1 MGYWLKAF
9 GLIQAPVDDDWKAH
23 KNGLLTRTA
32 TFPRRSGVRPGDRL
46 LYYAVG
52 QRVVFGVYEA
62 TSLPFNAE
70 PDDPWGWH
78 VKVAPIVDVDF
89 VHDGVPLEALN
100 VDGRDLRRSIRQ
112 HSAIR
117 LTDLEGDAAFTQLTN
132 RASPSSAGAST

>member
-1 MGYWLKAF
+1 MPYWLKAF
-9 GLIQAPVDDDWKAH
+9 GLVQTPLDDEWKRH
-23 KNGLLTRTA
+23 KNGLLTRKA
-32 TFPRRSGVRPGDRL
+32 TFPRRSGVRPGDTL
-46 LYYAVG
+46 VYYAVG
-52 QRVVFGVYEA
+52 QRVVFGAYEA

-78 VKVAPIVDVDF
+78 VKVGPIVDVDF

-117 LTDLEGDAAFTQLTN
+117 LTLVEGEAAVSELAR
-132 RASPSSAGAST
+132 RASDLDGTR

>member
-1 MGYWLKAF
+1 MTFWLKAF
-9 GLIQAPVDDDWKAH
+9 GVVRAPVDDDWKRH

-32 TFPRRSGVRPGDRL
+32 TFPRRSGIRPGDQL
-46 LYYAVG
+46 VYYAVG

-70 PDDPWGWH
+70 PGDPWGWH
-78 VKVAPIVDVDF
+78 VKVASLVEVEF
-89 VHDGVPLEALN
+89 VHDGVPLENLN

-117 LTDLEGDAAFTQLTN
+117 LTAPEGEAAVSELN
-132 RASPSSAGAST
+132 RRASNLDGRS